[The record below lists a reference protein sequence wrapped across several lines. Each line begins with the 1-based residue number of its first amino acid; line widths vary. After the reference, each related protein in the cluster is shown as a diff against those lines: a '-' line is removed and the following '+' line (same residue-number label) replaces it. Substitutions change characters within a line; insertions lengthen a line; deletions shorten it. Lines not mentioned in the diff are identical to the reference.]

1 MPKRGKEKLK
11 GKISALALQNISS
24 YYLEKLETKNVT
36 TLGRPFVCC
45 LIHLGK
51 LFLNR
56 SISFK
61 QQEKNERTIIR
72 KGLLHLAEI
81 EEKTTIKNSPK
92 IQT

>member
-1 MPKRGKEKLK
+1 M
-11 GKISALALQNISS
+11 
-24 YYLEKLETKNVT
+24 ETKNVT
-36 TLGRPFVCC
+36 ALVGPFVCC

-72 KGLLHLAEI
+72 KGSLHLEEI
-81 EEKTTIKNSPK
+81 EQKPTIQNSPK
-92 IQT
+92 IQP